1 MVNEL
6 LASRYSLS
14 RLSREVMRACFS
26 SYRQESVSSNVK
38 QAIRTQQTK
47 PRFTGHLF
55 RVELSTESRVQRV
68 SIIQISRNPG
78 QFSLTL
84 RILFFK
90 IRAPPGQFSLTLRMF
105 FFKIRVLPSHICQ
118 ELVKQRCYNKKQF
131 NQVAKKEA
139 KEHRPAFAAS
149 KSDTRR

>member
-14 RLSREVMRACFS
+14 RLSREVARACFS
-26 SYRQESVSSNVK
+26 SCRQESVSPNVK

-55 RVELSTESRVQRV
+55 RVELSTEGGAQHV
-68 SIIQISRNPG
+68 SIIQRSRNPG

-84 RILFFK
+84 RI
-90 IRAPPGQFSLTLRMF
+90 F
-105 FFKIRVLPSHICQ
+105 FFKIRIPPSHICQ
-118 ELVKQRCYNKKQF
+118 ENSQARVF
-131 NQVAKKEA
+131 
-139 KEHRPAFAAS
+139 S
-149 KSDTRR
+149 

>member
-14 RLSREVMRACFS
+14 RLSQEVTRAHFS

-47 PRFTGHLF
+47 PRFIGHLF
-55 RVELSTESRVQRV
+55 RVELSAESRVQRV
-68 SIIQISRNPG
+68 SIIQRSRNPG

-90 IRAPPGQFSLTLRMF
+90 IRAPPDQFSLTLRMF
-105 FFKIRVLPSHICQ
+105 FFKIRVLPSHIYQ
-118 ELVKQRCYNKKQF
+118 KQSSKGVKIKGSLIR
-131 NQVAKKEA
+131 
-139 KEHRPAFAAS
+139 
-149 KSDTRR
+149 